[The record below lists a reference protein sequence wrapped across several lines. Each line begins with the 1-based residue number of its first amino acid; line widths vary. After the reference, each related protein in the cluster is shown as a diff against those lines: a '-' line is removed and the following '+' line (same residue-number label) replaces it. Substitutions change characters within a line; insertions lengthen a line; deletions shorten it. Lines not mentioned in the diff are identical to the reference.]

1 MRMYVKVM
9 AAVIACILLSG
20 EALSAFATTPAT
32 ENLSWFKKKKK
43 KPEEKEEK
51 SKSDYEKLVEDSKTT
66 KGMFAVHQKKNDYY
80 FEIPTS
86 LLGRDLLVVNK
97 LQRVPAE
104 LNDAGVNRGVN
115 YENQMVC
122 MELMEFL
129 AAKMP
134 DASRTKLKSLLSKR
148 VVFVDNVITT
158 QFNFPLKPGM
168 KVQISKDKGRKEFN
182 NRLLK
187 IVYEDAYIIVVEK
200 MQGLLSVNTER
211 QKERTA
217 YTILNEYVQRSGRQ
231 FRVFIVHRLDRDT
244 SGLMM
249 FAKDEK
255 TQRTLR
261 DNWHEIVTDRR
272 YVAVVEGSMEKDYDT
287 VVSWLTDKTLYV
299 SSSEYDDGG
308 SKSITHYKTI
318 KRANGY
324 SLLELDLETG
334 RKNQIR
340 VHMQDLGHPIIGDGR
355 YGREDSPNPIGRLA
369 LHAFKLCFYHP
380 VTGDLMEFETPYP
393 AEFKKLFLKK

>member
-1 MRMYVKVM
+1 MKSEKRPRKTRAEKARAQYTNYLVK
-9 AAVIACILLSG
+9 
-20 EALSAFATTPAT
+20 EP
-32 ENLSWFKKKKK
+32 
-43 KPEEKEEK
+43 
-51 SKSDYEKLVEDSKTT
+51 
-66 KGMFAVHQKKNDYY
+66 
-80 FEIPTS
+80 
-86 LLGRDLLVVNK
+86 
-97 LQRVPAE
+97 
-104 LNDAGVNRGVN
+104 
-115 YENQMVC
+115 

-134 DASRTKLKSLLSKR
+134 DASRTKLKALLSKR
-148 VVFVDNVITT
+148 VVLVDNVITT
-158 QFNFPLKPGM
+158 QFNFPLQTGM
-168 KVQISKDKGRKEFN
+168 KVQISKNKGKKDFT

-187 IVYEDAYIIVVEK
+187 IVYEDSYIIVIDK
-200 MQGLLSVNTER
+200 MQGLLSVSTEH

-217 YTILNEYVQRSGRQ
+217 YMILNEYVQQ
-231 FRVFIVHRLDRDT
+231 VYIVHRLDRDT

-249 FAKDEK
+249 FAKTEK
-255 TQRTLR
+255 AQRVLR

-272 YVAVVEGSMEKDYDT
+272 YVAVVEGDVEKDRDT

-308 SKSITHYKTI
+308 SKSVTHYKTI

-340 VHMQDLGHPIIGDGR
+340 VHMQTLGHPIVGDGR
-355 YGREDSPNPIGRLA
+355 YAGENYTNPIGRLA
-369 LHAFKLCFYHP
+369 LHAFKLCFHHP

-393 AEFKKLFLKK
+393 GEFKKLFLKR

>member
-1 MRMYVKVM
+1 MEKRPRR
-9 AAVIACILLSG
+9 
-20 EALSAFATTPAT
+20 TPA
-32 ENLSWFKKKKK
+32 
-43 KPEEKEEK
+43 EKARAQ
-51 SKSDYEKLVEDSKTT
+51 YTNY
-66 KGMFAVHQKKNDYY
+66 AVK
-80 FEIPTS
+80 EP
-86 LLGRDLLVVNK
+86 
-97 LQRVPAE
+97 
-104 LNDAGVNRGVN
+104 
-115 YENQMVC
+115 

-129 AAKMP
+129 TAKMP

-148 VVFVDNVITT
+148 VVLVDNVITT

-231 FRVFIVHRLDRDT
+231 HRVYIVHRLDRDT

-261 DNWHEIVTDRR
+261 DNWHDIVTDRR

-299 SSSEYDDGG
+299 SSSGYDDGG
-308 SKSITHYKTI
+308 SKSITHYRTCQRI
-318 KRANGY
+318 FFSG
-324 SLLELDLETG
+324 T
-334 RKNQIR
+334 
-340 VHMQDLGHPIIGDGR
+340 
-355 YGREDSPNPIGRLA
+355 
-369 LHAFKLCFYHP
+369 
-380 VTGDLMEFETPYP
+380 
-393 AEFKKLFLKK
+393 